1 MNKEEKIN
9 KILKALYKSDI
20 KLTGEE
26 VYEFLK
32 FFEIPE
38 NKENSNVKENIF
50 NKWIS
55 RFKSKDTEV
64 TIPEHE
70 NHFCLFEHGFIK
82 TDSIKMY
89 IPLDYEHLYEGANQI
104 FDFLEEN
111 NINHSSKIAN
121 IIRNDNLVVRL
132 NNEQEAKKLQEFI
145 EKNEYIKEGLIPVNP
160 FCINK
165 NGVGY
170 GYDNTVSYN
179 QCLADALAYYINNM
193 KENNATIEDINI
205 KTFYNSLEEVQAR
218 PDILRTFEYADE
230 KPTSLGSLY
239 LATELIKLSLTT
251 NSLEDYYNFT
261 RQAISTNKR
270 DLSNKLVNKAI
281 EYQEKG
287 KGR

>member
-1 MNKEEKIN
+1 
-9 KILKALYKSDI
+9 
-20 KLTGEE
+20 
-26 VYEFLK
+26 
-32 FFEIPE
+32 
-38 NKENSNVKENIF
+38 
-50 NKWIS
+50 
-55 RFKSKDTEV
+55 
-64 TIPEHE
+64 
-70 NHFCLFEHGFIK
+70 
-82 TDSIKMY
+82 
-89 IPLDYEHLYEGANQI
+89 
-104 FDFLEEN
+104 
-111 NINHSSKIAN
+111 
-121 IIRNDNLVVRL
+121 
-132 NNEQEAKKLQEFI
+132 
-145 EKNEYIKEGLIPVNP
+145 
-160 FCINK
+160 
-165 NGVGY
+165 
-170 GYDNTVSYN
+170 
-179 QCLADALAYYINNM
+179 M